1 MNFNENE
8 LREKIRPIMET
19 MVFDLVCN
27 RPANPVKWNF
37 IKSKFLGSIYDK
49 LATKKGRI
57 YS

>member
-27 RPANPVKWNF
+27 RPANPVK
-37 IKSKFLGSIYDK
+37 
-49 LATKKGRI
+49 
-57 YS
+57 